1 MSKESIE
8 KQKQAA
14 RNTGELLD
22 HLIKLIESNDKRFVF
37 EFGVGGEHATM
48 EIFDKEKEICYAVKI
63 EPLPDNDM

>member
-1 MSKESIE
+1 MSKELIE

-22 HLIKLIESNDKRFVF
+22 HLIKLIESNDERFVF